1 MDSETLAH
9 TKWNCKYHIVFA
21 PKFRRQIVYGK
32 MKEEIG
38 KILRS
43 LCERKEIEILEAE
56 LCPDHIH
63 MLISVPPKYSISQIM
78 GYLKGKSSLMIFDK
92 FAQMKYKYGNRRFWC
107 RGYYVDTVGRNQKQ
121 IAEYIRN
128 VFCKP
133 QILKIAKK
141 NPHPHLGKFS
151 LWRLSFSPC
160 CLNHRRAGCN
170 YGAQVCL
177 S

>member
-1 MDSETLAH
+1 MNKAM
-9 TKWNCKYHIVFA
+9 K
-21 PKFRRQIVYGK
+21 KFRKAKGFTLVELLIVIII
-32 MKEEIG
+32 IG
-38 KILRS
+38 IL
-43 LCERKEIEILEAE
+43 
-56 LCPDHIH
+56 
-63 MLISVPPKYSISQIM
+63 
-78 GYLKGKSSLMIFDK
+78 
-92 FAQMKYKYGNRRFWC
+92 
-107 RGYYVDTVGRNQKQ
+107 
-121 IAEYIRN
+121 

>member
-1 MDSETLAH
+1 MTREAAIELIERIPYVTTINALSSRMRLDF
-9 TKWNCKYHIVFA
+9 CKKAAQSKDPLIWIKAIKSAYIQ
-21 PKFRRQIVYGK
+21 K
-32 MKEEIG
+32 
-38 KILRS
+38 
-43 LCERKEIEILEAE
+43 
-56 LCPDHIH
+56 DHN
-63 MLISVPPKYSISQIM
+63 SKAYSDI
-78 GYLKGKSSLMIFDK
+78 
-92 FAQMKYKYGNRRFWC
+92 
-107 RGYYVDTVGRNQKQ
+107 
-121 IAEYIRN
+121 